1 MFFDENEMS
10 ILNYTDP
17 IIAKNLNKIDEWIKK
32 KKEISKPPFYTSTD
46 IRVSENKVVAV
57 DTNIFPAG
65 FNNLSNYFLKKSA
78 KNIKMYIEKLNLPVE
93 RILIIPELHTRNPFY
108 WDNIIAIKKMFEIA
122 GILSDVGLIVD
133 DGTNFMIE
141 FDSSSDLKVKA
152 ATVDKS
158 NNKVFVNDFMPDLIL
173 INNDFSTHFP
183 NILKDIDQPVIPP
196 VEVGW
201 HSRRKNIHFDFYNS
215 LVDEFCKI
223 FNMDSNIFQLKT
235 ELIKNINVEEYDD
248 RLKVANL
255 INDLKSRI
263 GSEQN
268 IFIKSNS
275 GTYGMSVMQVN
286 EGSQFV
292 NLNRSGKKKMKVSK
306 GGKLLSDLIVQE
318 GVDSI
323 FGKKEPV
330 YYLIDCEVSG
340 AFYRVNDNKSSRD
353 NLNTRGMYFE
363 PISESG
369 LNPTISIISQIGSLA
384 TGLEIQ
390 HLTK

>member
-1 MFFDENEMS
+1 
-10 ILNYTDP
+10 
-17 IIAKNLNKIDEWIKK
+17 
-32 KKEISKPPFYTSTD
+32 
-46 IRVSENKVVAV
+46 
-57 DTNIFPAG
+57 
-65 FNNLSNYFLKKSA
+65 
-78 KNIKMYIEKLNLPVE
+78 MYIEKLNLPVE

-141 FDSSSDLKVKA
+141 FNSTSDLKVKA

>member
-1 MFFDENEMS
+1 MS

-141 FDSSSDLKVKA
+141 FDSTSDLKVKA

-235 ELIKNINVEEYDD
+235 ELIKNINVEEDDD

>member
-1 MFFDENEMS
+1 MS

-141 FDSSSDLKVKA
+141 FDSTSDLKVKA

-235 ELIKNINVEEYDD
+235 ELIKNINVEEDDD

-255 INDLKSRI
+255 INELKSKI

-286 EGSQFV
+286 EGSQFA

-363 PISESG
+363 SISESG

>member
-1 MFFDENEMS
+1 MS

-65 FNNLSNYFLKKSA
+65 FNNLSNDFLKKSA

-235 ELIKNINVEEYDD
+235 ELIKNINVEEEDD
-248 RLKVANL
+248 RSKVANL
-255 INDLKSRI
+255 INELKGKI

>member
-1 MFFDENEMS
+1 MS

-141 FDSSSDLKVKA
+141 FDSTSDLKVKA

-390 HLTK
+390 HLTES

>member
-1 MFFDENEMS
+1 MS

-65 FNNLSNYFLKKSA
+65 FNNLSNDFLKKSA

-141 FDSSSDLKVKA
+141 FDSTSDLKVKA
-152 ATVDKS
+152 TTVDKS
-158 NNKVFVNDFMPDLIL
+158 SNKVFVNDFMPDLIL

-223 FNMDSNIFQLKT
+223 FNMDSKIFQLKT
-235 ELIKNINVEEYDD
+235 ELIKNINVEEDDD
-248 RLKVANL
+248 RSKVANL
-255 INDLKSRI
+255 INELKSKI

-330 YYLIDCEVSG
+330 YYLIDCKISG

>member
-1 MFFDENEMS
+1 MS

-78 KNIKMYIEKLNLPVE
+78 KNIKMYIEKLNLLVE

-108 WDNIIAIKKMFEIA
+108 WDNIIAIKKMFEIT

-141 FDSSSDLKVKA
+141 FDSTSDLKVKA

-286 EGSQFV
+286 EGSQLV

>member
-1 MFFDENEMS
+1 MS

-78 KNIKMYIEKLNLPVE
+78 KNIKMYIEKLNLTVE

-141 FDSSSDLKVKA
+141 FDSTSDLKVKA

-363 PISESG
+363 SISESG

-390 HLTK
+390 HLIK

>member
-1 MFFDENEMS
+1 MS

-141 FDSSSDLKVKA
+141 FNSTSDLKVKA

-158 NNKVFVNDFMPDLIL
+158 NNKLFVNDFMPDLIL

>member
-1 MFFDENEMS
+1 MS

-141 FDSSSDLKVKA
+141 FDSTSDLKVKA

-235 ELIKNINVEEYDD
+235 ELIKNINVEEDDD

-255 INDLKSRI
+255 INKLKSKI

>member
-1 MFFDENEMS
+1 MS

-158 NNKVFVNDFMPDLIL
+158 NNKVFVNDFMPNLIL

>member
-1 MFFDENEMS
+1 MS

-46 IRVSENKVVAV
+46 IRVSDNKVVAV

-65 FNNLSNYFLKKSA
+65 FNNLSNDFLKKSA

-141 FDSSSDLKVKA
+141 FDSTSDLKVKA
-152 ATVDKS
+152 TTVDKS
-158 NNKVFVNDFMPDLIL
+158 SNKVFVNDFMPDLIL

-223 FNMDSNIFQLKT
+223 FNMDSKIFQLKT
-235 ELIKNINVEEYDD
+235 ELIKNINVEEEDD
-248 RLKVANL
+248 RSKVANL
-255 INDLKSRI
+255 INELKSKI

-330 YYLIDCEVSG
+330 YYLIDCKISG

>member
-1 MFFDENEMS
+1 MGVICVDIE
-10 ILNYTDP
+10 LG
-17 IIAKNLNKIDEWIKK
+17 KI
-32 KKEISKPPFYTSTD
+32 T
-46 IRVSENKVVAV
+46 
-57 DTNIFPAG
+57 TNDA
-65 FNNLSNYFLKKSA
+65 
-78 KNIKMYIEKLNLPVE
+78 
-93 RILIIPELHTRNPFY
+93 
-108 WDNIIAIKKMFEIA
+108 
-122 GILSDVGLIVD
+122 
-133 DGTNFMIE
+133 
-141 FDSSSDLKVKA
+141 
-152 ATVDKS
+152 
-158 NNKVFVNDFMPDLIL
+158 
-173 INNDFSTHFP
+173 
-183 NILKDIDQPVIPP
+183 
-196 VEVGW
+196 
-201 HSRRKNIHFDFYNS
+201 
-215 LVDEFCKI
+215 
-223 FNMDSNIFQLKT
+223 
-235 ELIKNINVEEYDD
+235 NVEEEDD
-248 RLKVANL
+248 RSKVANL
-255 INDLKSRI
+255 INELKGKI

-330 YYLIDCEVSG
+330 YYLIDCKISG

>member
-1 MFFDENEMS
+1 MS

-133 DGTNFMIE
+133 DGANFMIE

>member
-1 MFFDENEMS
+1 MS

-65 FNNLSNYFLKKSA
+65 FNNLSNDFLKKSA

-141 FDSSSDLKVKA
+141 FDSTSDLKVKA
-152 ATVDKS
+152 TTVDKS
-158 NNKVFVNDFMPDLIL
+158 SNKVFVNDFMPDLIL

-223 FNMDSNIFQLKT
+223 FNMDSKIFQLKT
-235 ELIKNINVEEYDD
+235 ELIKNINVEEEDD
-248 RLKVANL
+248 RSKVANL
-255 INDLKSRI
+255 INELKGKI

-330 YYLIDCEVSG
+330 YYLIDCKISG

>member
-1 MFFDENEMS
+1 MS

-65 FNNLSNYFLKKSA
+65 FNNLSNDFLKKSA

-141 FDSSSDLKVKA
+141 FDSTSDLKVKA
-152 ATVDKS
+152 TTVDKS
-158 NNKVFVNDFMPDLIL
+158 SNKVFVNDFMPDLIL

-223 FNMDSNIFQLKT
+223 FNMDSKIFQLKT
-235 ELIKNINVEEYDD
+235 ELIKNINVEEEDD
-248 RLKVANL
+248 RSKVANL
-255 INDLKSRI
+255 INELKSKI

-330 YYLIDCEVSG
+330 YYLIDCKISG

>member
-1 MFFDENEMS
+1 MS

-158 NNKVFVNDFMPDLIL
+158 NNKVFINDFMPDLIL